1 MKAVWRA
8 TAWASRVVCVGAAAW
23 PLAPVLAQDT
33 PQRVEITGSSIK
45 RTDAETALPVQILT
59 RQEIAA
65 TGAVNVEQLLQSV
78 SALSSSGATPNSSAS
93 GATTGGLSGISL
105 RGLTSIRTLVLINGR
120 RIAPYGVGFVG
131 DSVSVDVNAIPLS
144 AIERVEVLKDGA
156 SAIYGSDAI
165 AGVVNFI
172 LRKDYQGLELS
183 ADYGDTTQGGASLKR
198 ATITWGKGDITS
210 DKFNFML
217 SGSFQ
222 KEGALFGRD
231 RDFASRGYNVDA
243 NNDGTS
249 FNTFPAN
256 FLLLD
261 GSGNGGNASAPACPG
276 PYAFDSPFLT
286 GSGFCAFD
294 PSPLV
299 TLLPASER
307 ASVFASARF
316 AVSSHV
322 ELFAEASY
330 NRNKQRT
337 IIQPVPISELFSLPP
352 NHPLFNVPPYN
363 GVYPPGAPGGLAGT
377 PTGTTPG
384 SSTIIIY
391 PGSPFYPTATVQALV
406 GAGNP
411 LVPISILYRANVN
424 GNRDITD
431 ISEQPRLVL
440 GARGDVA
447 GWDYEGALLHSESRV
462 REQVNDG
469 YPALSK
475 ILPILNSGNVNFWGP
490 NDPAVDAQLRATNF
504 TGDAFRVKSQLSSGA
519 VKGTR
524 ELMQLGGGAMA
535 IAIGAEHRQEKFLFD
550 PDPTIQTGDI
560 SGYGGNFLVTD
571 RKRNVEAAFAELNL
585 PVTKSVEVNTAVR
598 FDHYEGVGNSTTPK
612 LSVRWQP
619 ASELLLRGAI
629 GKGFRAPSL
638 QDLYLPTTNNVTPSG
653 TNDPIRC
660 PVTGSRT
667 DCSTQFTT
675 INGGNP
681 DLKPEKSTNATLG
694 VVLAPTS
701 NTSLAIDAFRIN
713 LKDTIVNGVTA
724 SVILSD
730 LNKYGYL
737 VTRGPVDPAFPTLPG
752 PITSITQTNLN
763 LGETRIT
770 GVDLD
775 GRWSLPLGEFGKVGA
790 TINGTYFIKYDVQNP
805 DGSFSG
811 GIDQINTAT
820 GGVIPRWKH
829 YLAVDWTAGAWGVT
843 LAQNFQKHYW
853 DIPGT
858 NAAPTDPLRRVGA
871 YETYDVQVRYTGIKS
886 LTLRAGVRNIF
897 DRPPPYTN
905 SGGTVTFQGGYD
917 SVYGDP
923 RGRFVYGGL
932 TYEFK

>member
-1 MKAVWRA
+1 MNASLRPIAWTCRA
-8 TAWASRVVCVGAAAW
+8 LCAGLVAMPWLSAQ
-23 PLAPVLAQDT
+23 AQDT

-45 RTDAETALPVQILT
+45 RTDAETALPVQVIT
-59 RQEIAA
+59 RKEIAA
-65 TGAVNVEQLLQSV
+65 TGAVNVEQLLQTV
-78 SALSSSGATPNSSAS
+78 SAMTSSGATVNSSAS

-105 RGLTSIRTLVLINGR
+105 RGLTSLRTLVLINGR
-120 RIAPYGVGFVG
+120 RVAPYGIGFVG
-131 DSVSVDVNAIPLS
+131 DSVSVDVNSIPIS

-172 LRKDYQGLELS
+172 LRRDYTGLELS
-183 ADYGDTTQGGASLKR
+183 ADYGDTTQGGASFKR
-198 ATITWGKGDITS
+198 ATVTWGKGELTS
-210 DKFNFML
+210 DKFNVMV
-217 SGSFQ
+217 SASYQ
-222 KEGALFGRD
+222 KESALFGRD

-243 NNDGTS
+243 NNDTTS

-299 TLLPASER
+299 TLIPESER
-307 ASVFASARF
+307 ASVYASGRF
-316 AVSSHV
+316 ALSSNL

-337 IIQPVPISELFSLPP
+337 VIQPVPISELFALPP

-363 GVYPPGAPGGLAGT
+363 GVYPPGSPGGLAGT
-377 PTGTTPG
+377 PTGTQPG
-384 SSTIIIY
+384 SSTIIIF
-391 PGSPFYPTATVQALV
+391 PGSPFYPTSTVQGLV

-411 LVPISILYRANVN
+411 LVPISILYRASVN
-424 GNRDITD
+424 GNRDFTD
-431 ISEQPRLVL
+431 IAESPRAVF
-440 GARGDVA
+440 GARGDWS
-447 GWDYEGALLHSESRV
+447 GWDYEGSLLYSASKV
-462 REQVNDG
+462 REVVNDG
-469 YPALSK
+469 YPALTQ

-490 NDPAVDAQLRATNF
+490 NTPDVDAALRATNF
-504 TGDAFRVKSQLSSGA
+504 TGDAFRIKSELGSLQGRAS
-519 VKGTR
+519 R
-524 ELMQLGGGAMA
+524 ELMSLGGGAMA
-535 IAIGAEHRQEKFLFD
+535 LAIGAEYRKEKFLFD
-550 PDPTIQTGDI
+550 PAPAIQTGDI
-560 SGYGGNFLVTD
+560 AGYGGNLLLTD
-571 RKRNVEAAFAELNL
+571 KSRDVEAAFGELNMPL
-585 PVTKSVEVNTAVR
+585 AKGLEVNAALR
-598 FDHYEGVGNSTTPK
+598 FDHYQGVGSATTPK
-612 LSVRWQP
+612 LSARWQP
-619 ASELLLRGAI
+619 ASSVLLRGAV

-638 QDLYLPTTNNVTPSG
+638 QDLYLPVTNNVTPAG
-653 TNDPIRC
+653 TNDPLRC

-694 VVLAPTS
+694 LVFAPTS
-701 NTSLAIDAFRIN
+701 NTSLAVDAFKIN

-724 SVILSD
+724 ATILGD
-730 LNKYGYL
+730 LDKYGYL

-752 PITSITQTNLN
+752 PIVSITQTNLN
-763 LGETRIT
+763 LGETRVA

-775 GRWSLPLGEFGKVGA
+775 GRWILSTGEAGRFTTSL
-790 TINGTYFIKYDVQNP
+790 TGTYFTKYETQNP
-805 DGSFSG
+805 DGSFTG
-811 GIDQINTAT
+811 GIDQVNSAT

-829 YLAVDWTAGAWGVT
+829 YLAIDWTLGPWGAT

-853 DIPGT
+853 DLPAT

-871 YETYDVQVRYTGIKS
+871 YETYDLQVRYTGIKS
-886 LTLRAGVRNIF
+886 LTLRGGVRNLF
-897 DRPPPYTN
+897 DRPPPYSN
-905 SGGTVTFQGGYD
+905 AGGQTGFQGGYD
-917 SVYGDP
+917 NTYGDP
-923 RGRFVYGGL
+923 RGRFVYAGVS
-932 TYEFK
+932 YEFK